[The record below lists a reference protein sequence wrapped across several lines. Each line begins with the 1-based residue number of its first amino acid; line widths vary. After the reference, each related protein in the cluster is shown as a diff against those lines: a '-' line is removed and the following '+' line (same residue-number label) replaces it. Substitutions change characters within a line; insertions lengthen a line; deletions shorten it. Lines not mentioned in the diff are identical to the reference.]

1 VRLQK
6 TKITAL
12 KLLGKAFELK
22 MAAIKNSD
30 KRAKSIKNKNFR
42 NLALRLRE
50 KGRTNKNKKKDKNNT
65 GLKNLKLKLIAINFQ
80 NSSEKRL
87 LLFTTP
93 LRGRDGNNSKTVGK
107 CKQ

>member
-1 VRLQK
+1 
-6 TKITAL
+6 
-12 KLLGKAFELK
+12 LLGKAFEQK

-65 GLKNLKLKLIAINFQ
+65 G
-80 NSSEKRL
+80 
-87 LLFTTP
+87 
-93 LRGRDGNNSKTVGK
+93 
-107 CKQ
+107 

>member
-1 VRLQK
+1 MRLQK
-6 TKITAL
+6 NKITAL

-65 GLKNLKLKLIAINFQ
+65 GLKKLKLKLIAINFQ

-87 LLFTTP
+87 LLFTSP
-93 LRGRDGNNSKTVGK
+93 LRGRETVIIQ
-107 CKQ
+107 KQ